1 MIEARDISK
10 RFGRL
15 TALDGVSFRFGAGET
30 VALVGPSG
38 AGKSTL
44 LRLAACYFTPSS
56 GTLSVAGC
64 DTTANSLGARRA
76 LGYLPE
82 DDPVYPEMR
91 VGEYLFFRARLKG
104 LSGRTRHK
112 RLHELMLRCGLA
124 GLERVAMGRLSKGET
139 RRVLLADALVAD
151 PRVVLLDE
159 PTIGQ
164 DPEAAERVR
173 ALIGRLSGDRT
184 VLFSTHDM
192 AEAERLAVKVLVLV
206 RGRVAACETVA
217 DLKAAT
223 GAGSLA
229 EAVAGLTRVKEA
241 S

>member
-15 TALDGVSFRFGAGET
+15 AALDGVSFHFGVGEI

-44 LRLAACYFTPSS
+44 LRLAACYFAPTS
-56 GTLSVAGC
+56 GTLAVGGC
-64 DTTANSLGARRA
+64 DTTADSLGARRA

-104 LSGRTRHK
+104 LSGRTRNK

-124 GLERVAMGRLSKGET
+124 GLERVSMGRLSKGET

-192 AEAERLAVKVLVLV
+192 AEAERLAAKVLVLV
-206 RGRVAACETVA
+206 HGRVAACDTVA
-217 DLKAAT
+217 ALKAAT
-223 GAGSLA
+223 GAASLA
-229 EAVAGLTRVKEA
+229 EAVAALARAREA